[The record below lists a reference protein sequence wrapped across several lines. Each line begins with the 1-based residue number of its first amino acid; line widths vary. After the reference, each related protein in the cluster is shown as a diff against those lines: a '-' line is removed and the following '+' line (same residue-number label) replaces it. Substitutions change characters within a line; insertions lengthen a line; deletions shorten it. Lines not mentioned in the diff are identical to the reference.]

1 MSEIKIRRRSRD
13 LPITLHTTTALATTI
28 RMEDF
33 AGGVV
38 EFGTMSTAATT
49 LQMWGA
55 SNESGPCRQLYKADG
70 SAATITLAPSTAV
83 GRMYALPDEVFAV
96 PFLEIVSATTNSTGT
111 AGIVSLKS

>member
-13 LPITLHTTTALATTI
+13 VAIVLHTSTALATTI

-38 EFGTMSTAATT
+38 DFGTMVTAATS

-55 SNESGPCRQLYKADG
+55 SSETGPWRQLFKTDG

-96 PFLEIVSATTNSTGT
+96 PYLEIISGTTNSTGT

>member
-13 LPITLHTTTALATTI
+13 VEITLHSTTVLATTI

-38 EFGTMSTAATT
+38 EFGTMVTAATS
-49 LQMWGA
+49 LQMWGSSSDA
-55 SNESGPCRQLYKADG
+55 GPFRQLFKTDG

-96 PFLEIVSATTNSTGT
+96 PYLEIISATTNSTGT

>member
-13 LPITLHTTTALATTI
+13 VAIVLHTSTALATTI

-38 EFGTMSTAATT
+38 DFGTMVTAATS

-55 SNESGPCRQLYKADG
+55 SSETGPWRQLFKTDG

-83 GRMYALPDEVFAV
+83 GRMYPLPDEVFAV
-96 PFLEIVSATTNSTGT
+96 PYLEIISGTTNSTGT
-111 AGIVSLKS
+111 SGIVSLKS

>member
-13 LPITLHTTTALATTI
+13 IAITLHSTTVHATTI

-38 EFGTMSTAATT
+38 EFGTMATAATS
-49 LQMWGA
+49 LQMFGA
-55 SNESGPCRQLYKADG
+55 SQDTGPWRQLYKTDG

>member
-13 LPITLHTTTALATTI
+13 VPIVLHTSTALATTI

-38 EFGTMSTAATT
+38 EFGTMVTASVS
-49 LQMWGA
+49 LQMWG
-55 SNESGPCRQLYKADG
+55 SSSETGPWRQLFKTDG

-83 GRMYALPDEVFAV
+83 GRMYPLPDEVFAV
-96 PFLEIVSATTNSTGT
+96 PYLEIISGTTNSTGT
-111 AGIVSLKS
+111 SGIVSLKS

>member
-13 LPITLHTTTALATTI
+13 VAIVLHSTTVNSTTI

-38 EFGTMSTAATT
+38 DFGTMVTAATS

-55 SNESGPCRQLYKADG
+55 SYEEGPFRQLFKVDG

-96 PFLEIVSATTNSTGT
+96 PYLEIVGATTNATGT
-111 AGIVSLKS
+111 AGVVTLKS

>member
-13 LPITLHTTTALATTI
+13 IPITLHTSTVLATTV

-38 EFGTMSTAATT
+38 EFGTMSTNATS

-55 SNESGPCRQLYKADG
+55 SSDTGPWRQLFKADG
-70 SAATITLAPSTAV
+70 SPATVALAPSTAV

-96 PFLEIVSATTNSTGT
+96 PYLEIISATTNSTGT

>member
-1 MSEIKIRRRSRD
+1 VSEIKIRRRSRD
-13 LPITLHTTTALATTI
+13 VAIVLHSTTVHSTTI

-38 EFGTMSTAATT
+38 DFGTMVTAATS

-55 SNESGPCRQLYKADG
+55 SYEEGPFRQLYKADG

-96 PFLEIVSATTNSTGT
+96 PYLEIVGATTNATGT
-111 AGIVSLKS
+111 AGVVTLKS